1 MIPTISQMMTAN
13 TKIFHFQLANKQ
25 PAGGKDRG
33 YQQAEMVRRD
43 GQEQRRGEASGD
55 GRKQRER

>member
-1 MIPTISQMMTAN
+1 MTAN